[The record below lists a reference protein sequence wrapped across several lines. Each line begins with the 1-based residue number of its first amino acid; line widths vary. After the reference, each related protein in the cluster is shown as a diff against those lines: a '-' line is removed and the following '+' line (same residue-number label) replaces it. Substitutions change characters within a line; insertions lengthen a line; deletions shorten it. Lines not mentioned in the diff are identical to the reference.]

1 MKKILVLVGDY
12 VEDSQVAFPIN
23 TLRSLNYTVDIATPG
38 RKINDTIKSAI
49 FNHDDKFLTTYF
61 QVNEGHPYTVT
72 QDIENVDYKNYDA
85 LYLPGGHSPLHLH
98 INKKVI

>member
-85 LYLPGGHSPLHLH
+85 FIFTRWSFTSSFTY
-98 INKKVI
+98 